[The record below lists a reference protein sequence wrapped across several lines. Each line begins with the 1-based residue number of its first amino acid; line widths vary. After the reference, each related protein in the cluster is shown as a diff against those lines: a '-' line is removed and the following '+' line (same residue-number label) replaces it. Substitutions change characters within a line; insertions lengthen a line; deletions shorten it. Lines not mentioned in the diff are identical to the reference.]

1 MSDERVFLSFEE
13 AVKMLP
19 DGEYI
24 HTFRNPGAGLMVGAD
39 HDRTE
44 LLEKMKESDLELSGE
59 AATAMKHGLVLF
71 DDNGP
76 LFIATKTKEN

>member
-1 MSDERVFLSFEE
+1 MSDERVFLSFDE

-24 HTFRNPGAGLMVGAD
+24 HTFRNPAVGLVFGSD

-44 LLEKMKESDLELSGE
+44 LLEKMKKSVLELSGE
-59 AATAMKHGLVLF
+59 AATAMKHGLCLI
-71 DDNGP
+71 DETGP
-76 LFIATKTKEN
+76 LFIATKTKES

>member
-1 MSDERVFLSFEE
+1 MSDKRVFLSFDE

-24 HTFRNPGAGLMVGAD
+24 HTFRNPAVGLMLGSD

-44 LLEKMKESDLELSGE
+44 LLEKMKKSVLELSGE
-59 AATAMKHGLVLF
+59 AATATKHGLVLF

-76 LFIATKTKEN
+76 LFIATKTKES